1 MAGTSEFSYRANGEH
16 EQTGAVWS
24 LVIKNGKTYSFD
36 GREFREVPSSYLDR
50 QWFID
55 ERGSWDVYDPPTTL
69 RSLEALRYLATKLLP
84 WWENEIHPNHSQ
96 KTRKGWSH
104 NGAVT
109 GVGDIGNRVYHA
121 TVQTALEMRRR
132 LDLPPLWTIEG
143 MNMESTGDVLEGM
156 LGLAFMMSPILG
168 DQVDAVRR
176 NVEVAALS
184 VLELCNRQQC
194 WTFELEVHC
203 EFVLGVDLEMTPPL
217 TRREI
222 VKRGMYASYVARV
235 RARTAMALVARYR
248 LGLPEA
254 TERVIRN
261 FVFMESV
268 GHPQHFWRVPYTD
281 APSIQAVR
289 APENGENGHRADA

>member
-1 MAGTSEFSYRANGEH
+1 
-16 EQTGAVWS
+16 
-24 LVIKNGKTYSFD
+24 
-36 GREFREVPSSYLDR
+36 
-50 QWFID
+50 
-55 ERGSWDVYDPPTTL
+55 
-69 RSLEALRYLATKLLP
+69 
-84 WWENEIHPNHSQ
+84 
-96 KTRKGWSH
+96 
-104 NGAVT
+104 
-109 GVGDIGNRVYHA
+109 
-121 TVQTALEMRRR
+121 
-132 LDLPPLWTIEG
+132 
-143 MNMESTGDVLEGM
+143 MESTGDVLEGM

-184 VLELCNRQQC
+184 VLELWNRQQC
-194 WTFELEVHC
+194 WTFELEVVC
-203 EFVLGVDLEMTPPL
+203 VFVLGVDLEMTPPL
-217 TRREI
+217 TRREM
-222 VKRGMYASYVARV
+222 VKRGMYALHVARV

-254 TERVIRN
+254 TEQVIRH